1 MSVWR
6 KDSDRMPERLGIPK
20 LTQEYPAAALRALA
34 LNIGPDFKPL
44 FDQEAPPWKQSF
56 SKAN

>member
-1 MSVWR
+1 
-6 KDSDRMPERLGIPK
+6 MPERLGIPK